1 MHHIFNVTDNITFNA
16 LVWTELKKH
25 GIKETGKCRKPT
37 RNNDPQKKSLF
48 CQPLELLESEEAL
61 IMVESELENIPD
73 GSTPICAKGDILV
86 QVPTFVVQSCQAI
99 LKGVQTEGLF
109 RKAGSACRQREIKRQ
124 LERKEGFKSSHDVID
139 LANILKQFLRELP
152 DPLIPYQ
159 LHDILLKYVSL

>member
-1 MHHIFNVTDNITFNA
+1 
-16 LVWTELKKH
+16 
-25 GIKETGKCRKPT
+25 
-37 RNNDPQKKSLF
+37 
-48 CQPLELLESEEAL
+48 
-61 IMVESELENIPD
+61 MVESELENIPD
-73 GSTPICAKGDILV
+73 GSTTICAKGDILV

-159 LHDILLKYVSL
+159 LHDILLKYVSLVFKISL

>member
-1 MHHIFNVTDNITFNA
+1 
-16 LVWTELKKH
+16 
-25 GIKETGKCRKPT
+25 
-37 RNNDPQKKSLF
+37 
-48 CQPLELLESEEAL
+48 
-61 IMVESELENIPD
+61 MVESDVPNITD
-73 GSTPICAKGDILV
+73 GSAPICAKGDILV

-124 LERKEGFKSSHDVID
+124 LERREGFKPSHDVID

-159 LHDILLKYVSL
+159 LHDILLKYELLPSNLEIYMLSNFILYTDVFRKRTWKKLQKCFT